1 MRTPALILDY
11 VTMIL
16 INDLNM
22 QTVELKRGI
31 SRFDD
36 VEKRLPVIEITF
48 KDITKSNWCDILN
61 TKLKS
66 FLGGQEFLVTKGEEN
81 NLFVFLI

>member
-22 QTVELKRGI
+22 QTVGLKSGI
-31 SRFDD
+31 SRFEG
-36 VEKRLPVIEITF
+36 VEQRLPVIEITF
-48 KDITKSNWCDILN
+48 QDITKSDWCDILN

-66 FLGGQEFLVTKGEEN
+66 FLEAQEFVVTKGEEN
-81 NLFVFLI
+81 NLFVFLL